1 MRRFIKEA
9 LQHHLDSAADPLPE
23 KLRIR
28 YKLPDYKHALQ
39 TMHQPETRES
49 LQQARRRFV
58 YEEFLLFQLKMQAFR
73 KAERNS
79 QKASA
84 MCFLLKS
91 SPLSQTACRFRS
103 RPHRRVCFG
112 KLPLI

>member
-1 MRRFIKEA
+1 MMRRFIKEA

-49 LQQARRRFV
+49 LQQARRSVCLRGI
-58 YEEFLLFQLKMQAFR
+58 LIIS
-73 KAERNS
+73 AEN
-79 QKASA
+79 AGV
-84 MCFLLKS
+84 
-91 SPLSQTACRFRS
+91 P
-103 RPHRRVCFG
+103 
-112 KLPLI
+112 